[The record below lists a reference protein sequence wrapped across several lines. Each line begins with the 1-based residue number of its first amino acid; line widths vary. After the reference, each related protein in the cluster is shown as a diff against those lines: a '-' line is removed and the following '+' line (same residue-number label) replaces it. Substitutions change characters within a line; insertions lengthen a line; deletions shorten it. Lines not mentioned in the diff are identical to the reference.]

1 MGRQKILD
9 QMVRGIPQ
17 ILCAL
22 NSSAHAFWFIG
33 VIPKYINFSKKFI
46 S

>member
-1 MGRQKILD
+1 MLHTIINKAAIETNGIQMGRQKILD

-22 NSSAHAFWFIG
+22 NSSAHAF
-33 VIPKYINFSKKFI
+33 
-46 S
+46 